1 MHSMSLPLAVFTET
15 HLILLLIILLLLFG
29 GKKLPEL
36 ARGLGEAM
44 REFKKAS
51 RDIPD
56 DHPTPAAKPEAPAST
71 ASTTPNNQQPKSS

>member
-1 MHSMSLPLAVFTET
+1 MHSMSLPLAVFNET

-51 RDIPD
+51 RDIHD
-56 DHPTPAAKPEAPAST
+56 DPTPAPKPEPPAPAAT
-71 ASTTPNNQQPKSS
+71 AAPNNQQPKSS

>member
-1 MHSMSLPLAVFTET
+1 MSLRLATFTET

-51 RDIPD
+51 RDVPD
-56 DHPTPAAKPEAPAST
+56 DHPAPGAKPQAPAST
-71 ASTTPNNQQPKSS
+71 ASTEANQPPKSS

>member
-1 MHSMSLPLAVFTET
+1 MSLPMAVFNET

-36 ARGLGEAM
+36 AKGLGEAM

-51 RDIPD
+51 RDIHEEPPPAVPKPD
-56 DHPTPAAKPEAPAST
+56 QSAPAAGASQ
-71 ASTTPNNQQPKSS
+71 NNQTPKSS